1 MSSLPIGFIL
11 FCAVIVGSAG
21 DVNLDHY
28 MNLHSV
34 VIVIGGTFAVLAI
47 ATPNPVIMA
56 LLRNIKALFNRR
68 VELKDYHQELIA
80 LSQNRNS
87 VKSSKDPLIQYAIGL
102 WEKGIDAN
110 TFQAL
115 ISQFRDKMENED
127 AEAVSALHHLAKYP
141 PALGMMGTVMG
152 MISLFAGL
160 GSSDKSGLGP
170 ALAVAMTATFYG
182 LLAANALL
190 SPLADR
196 ISVETMHA
204 KKRCGLI
211 YEILTLVNRREPVQ
225 MIEEELTHREA
236 A

>member
-1 MSSLPIGFIL
+1 MNSLPIGFIL

-21 DVNLDHY
+21 EVNLDHY
-28 MNLHSV
+28 MNLHSLL
-34 VIVIGGTFAVLAI
+34 IVIGGTFAVLAI
-47 ATPNPVIMA
+47 ATPNPVIFA
-56 LLRNIKALFNRR
+56 LGRNIRALFKRR
-68 VELKDYHQELIA
+68 VELVDFHQELIS

-87 VKSSKDPLIQYAIGL
+87 IKSSKDPLIQYAISL

-110 TFQAL
+110 SFQAL

-160 GSSDKSGLGP
+160 GSSDKSALGP
-170 ALAVAMTATFYG
+170 SLAVAMTATFYG
-182 LLAANALL
+182 LLAANAVL

-211 YEILTLVNRREPVQ
+211 YEILTLLNRREPTQ
-225 MIEEELTHREA
+225 MIEEELAHREA